1 MSSDLISCKEASR
14 RIKTDLENSINKVA
28 LKTAQMLNPSI
39 YESNSNVAL
48 NKTDSQILDVNN
60 YLLKSSKS
68 SLETIKQAV
77 MMQGFIDGMNNRMSL
92 GNSNN
97 PYAVAK
103 AKLTQRESWK
113 VIGANAP
120 TYLVILKIFIQVM
133 LYALFPIIIVMVMA
147 GIFGFSI
154 LIEYF
159 KSLFAL
165 CLISPCLAIL
175 NRISYGYTS
184 YKMKALISTSA
195 SNSADYGIN
204 LGNIIQIQDFN
215 ADIMAFAGYLSI
227 AIVPLCFSITQRGF
241 NSIGSS
247 IGSLMQSSAISN
259 TSSSVMEAVSGNYN
273 LGNTSIGNDSLFN
286 SSKFNINEGNRS
298 VDNDSIGNKS
308 LGNFSKD
315 NISEGNKSFNND
327 SFNNKSFNN
336 VNANKVDTATL
347 ERKGF
352 TEKEDGY
359 GKITIDNSTGERTA
373 LGIKKVES
381 LVETSK
387 SYTEDNTKGINE
399 AKHFEVGGSVGA
411 GISKSGGK
419 GESEASGKGGIF
431 SLSGSLGGG
440 YNESITKSSTMSSGS
455 HTTDKRE
462 EYTHNKE
469 AIQGASSAKEAIN
482 MVNNKEMV
490 KEVDRASAPVVKVAD
505 SVAEKIANPFALS
518 KEDENIF
525 NETQKEMESS
535 GKEYSVNEFLDTFD
549 KKKAGNK

>member
-1 MSSDLISCKEASR
+1 
-14 RIKTDLENSINKVA
+14 
-28 LKTAQMLNPSI
+28 
-39 YESNSNVAL
+39 
-48 NKTDSQILDVNN
+48 
-60 YLLKSSKS
+60 
-68 SLETIKQAV
+68 
-77 MMQGFIDGMNNRMSL
+77 MNN
-92 GNSNN
+92 NTINN
-97 PYAVAK
+97 NI
-103 AKLTQRESWK
+103 T
-113 VIGANAP
+113 
-120 TYLVILKIFIQVM
+120 
-133 LYALFPIIIVMVMA
+133 
-147 GIFGFSI
+147 
-154 LIEYF
+154 
-159 KSLFAL
+159 
-165 CLISPCLAIL
+165 
-175 NRISYGYTS
+175 
-184 YKMKALISTSA
+184 
-195 SNSADYGIN
+195 DYGIN

-241 NSIGSS
+241 NAIGSN

-259 TSSSVMEAVSGNYN
+259 TSSSVAEVISGNYS

-298 VDNDSIGNKS
+298 VDNTSMNNNSSSDY
-308 LGNFSKD
+308 FHSKD
-315 NISEGNKSFNND
+315 ITTSNMHS
-327 SFNNKSFNN
+327 
-336 VNANKVDTATL
+336 ANKVDTATL

-359 GKITIDNSTGERTA
+359 GKITIDNNTGERTA

-399 AKHFEVGGSVGA
+399 AKHFEIGGSVGA

-490 KEVDRASAPVVKVAD
+490 KEVDRASTLLVEPADAVYQKTKEVIQNPSKIYETIKGEPEAVKQTND
-505 SVAEKIANPFALS
+505 LMRKI
-518 KEDENIF
+518 KEE
-525 NETQKEMESS
+525 E
-535 GKEYSVNEFLDTFD
+535 GK
-549 KKKAGNK
+549 